1 MNTQMFRVALDAMG
15 GDNAPSVP
23 VSGAVRAAQ
32 KGLATILLVGDEKKI
47 QSELAMYSADHLP
60 IRIIP
65 SEGKIED
72 GEPPALALRQKP
84 TSSIAVATDLVK
96 KGLADAIV
104 SMGST
109 GATMASGAMILGTI
123 KGIERPSIGGPIIG
137 AAPNQVI
144 LDLGANLD
152 CRPNQLLGFG
162 VLGSVFCK
170 QVLKVE
176 SPRISLLSIGSE
188 GGKGNKQVKDATDL
202 FSRSGLNFMGNVEG
216 NDLTTGIADVVVC
229 DGFVGN
235 ILLKLIEGLGRSL
248 YQYLQQTLENK
259 MTSTDLEDMLQELYR
274 KNNVVDS
281 RGGGPVFGI
290 NGVSIIGHGSA
301 NAGTIERA
309 IDMAKMCVETK
320 LIQEMNLEVPRV
332 MEIASA

>member
-1 MNTQMFRVALDAMG
+1 MFRVALDAMG

-23 VSGAVRAAQ
+23 VSGAVAAAQ
-32 KGLATILLVGDEKKI
+32 KGIATVLLVGDEKKI
-47 QSELAMYSADHLP
+47 RSELSMHSANDLP

-84 TSSIAVATDLVK
+84 TSSIAVATGLVE

-109 GATMASGAMILGTI
+109 GATMASAAVILGTI
-123 KGIERPSIGGPIIG
+123 NGIERPSIGGPIIG

-152 CRPNQLLGFG
+152 CRPSQLLGFG

-176 SPRISLLSIGSE
+176 SPRIALLSVGSE
-188 GGKGNKQVKDATDL
+188 SGKGNKQVKEATDL
-202 FSRSGLNFMGNVEG
+202 FSCSGLNFIGNVEG
-216 NDLTTGIADVVVC
+216 NDLTTGAADVVVC

-235 ILLKLIEGLGRSL
+235 ILLKLIEGLGGAM
-248 YQYLQQTLENK
+248 YQHLQQTLENK
-259 MTSTDLEDMLQELYR
+259 VPLPDLEDMLRELHR
-274 KNNVVDS
+274 RNNVVDS
-281 RGGGPVFGI
+281 RGGGPVFGV

-301 NAGTIERA
+301 NSGTIERA
-309 IDMAKMCVETK
+309 IEMAKMCVETK

-332 MEIASA
+332 MEIASQELS

>member
-1 MNTQMFRVALDAMG
+1 MFRVALDAMG

-23 VSGAVRAAQ
+23 VAGAVGAAQ
-32 KGLATILLVGDEKKI
+32 KGLASILLVGDEEKI
-47 QSELAMYSADHLP
+47 QSELVMHSASNLP

-65 SEGKIED
+65 SDGKIED

-84 TSSIAVATDLVK
+84 SSSIVVATELVK

-109 GATMASGAMILGTI
+109 GATMASAAVILGTI
-123 KGIERPSIGGPIIG
+123 KGIERPSIGGPIVG

-176 SPRISLLSIGSE
+176 SPRIALLSIGSE

-202 FSRSGLNFMGNVEG
+202 FRRSGLNFIGNVEG
-216 NDLTTGIADVVVC
+216 NDLTTGMADVVVC

-235 ILLKLIEGLGRSL
+235 ILLKLIEGLGGTM
-248 YQYLQQTLENK
+248 YKHLQQTLQNK
-259 MTSTDLEDMLQELYR
+259 ISATDLEDMLQDLYR
-274 KNNVVDS
+274 QNNVVDS
-281 RGGGPVFGI
+281 RGGGPVFGV

-301 NAGTIERA
+301 SSSTIERA
-309 IDMAKMCVETK
+309 IEMAKMCVRTN
-320 LIQEMNLEVPRV
+320 LIREMNLEVPRV
-332 MEIASA
+332 MEITST